1 MEKSMKNEEIP
12 QTDSIQEM
20 ARFWDSHDLTD
31 FENQL
36 EEVSG
41 TVFEYDTV
49 AKIHLQRDEVEA
61 VKKLATLRGI
71 SYSDLI
77 RKWVL
82 ERIHAV

>member
-20 ARFWDSHDLTD
+20 ARFWASHDLTD
-31 FENQL
+31 FEDQL
-36 EEVSG
+36 EEVSD
-41 TVFEYDTV
+41 TVFEHDTV
-49 AKIHLQRDEVEA
+49 TKIYLQQDEVEA
-61 VKKLATLRGI
+61 VRRLATLRGV

-77 RKWVL
+77 RKWIL